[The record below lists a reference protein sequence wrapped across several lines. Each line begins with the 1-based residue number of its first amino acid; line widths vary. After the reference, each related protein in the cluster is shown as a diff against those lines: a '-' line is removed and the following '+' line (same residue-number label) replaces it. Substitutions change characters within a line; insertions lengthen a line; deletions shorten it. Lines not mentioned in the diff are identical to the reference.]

1 MAKRLAFFAS
11 KEDVENYY
19 SLTTK
24 KENLFEPH
32 YNLSPGQHIVTITG
46 DESKKEIGRVR
57 WGDEAERKP
66 VIPVDEVEEE
76 LNKEGVER
84 CILPISGFFVW
95 KDDLEKDHPFFVR
108 MLNAPLMSTGGLIYN
123 GNDKNVKIIAT
134 ESNVLVQPM
143 TATMPLLLDRET
155 SLLWMNK
162 DSSPGE
168 VIAKAKKLF
177 LFTDLSVM
185 RVSKKVNN
193 PNNNDEKLIQ
203 PIPK

>member
-46 DESKKEIGRVR
+46 DENKKKIGRVR
-57 WGDEAERKP
+57 WGDEAERKS
-66 VIPVDEVEEE
+66 VIPVDEVEGE
-76 LNKEGVER
+76 LKKEGVKR
-84 CILPISGFFVW
+84 CIQPISGFFVW
-95 KDDLEKDHPFFVR
+95 KDDLEKGHPFFVR
-108 MLNAPLMSTGGLIYN
+108 MLNSPLMSTGGLIYK
-123 GNDKNVKIIAT
+123 GDDENVKIIVT

-143 TATMPLLLDRET
+143 SATMPLLLDRET
-155 SLLWMNK
+155 SFLWMSK
-162 DSSPGE
+162 DSSTAE
-168 VIAKAKKLF
+168 VISKARKLF
-177 LFTDLSVM
+177 LFTDLSIM